1 MSNAGAPWAE
11 PKAKNA
17 RLAMG
22 QTARERAAAEI
33 RSRILLGTL
42 EVGDMINLDALSEEF
57 GVSRTPIREACL
69 RLADEGLLRMAP
81 RSGITVIGVED
92 RDLLDNFELMASL
105 SGMAAG
111 WAAERATN
119 EDKQRIEDLEHAV
132 AAASKTQGDVAQANF
147 EFHRCINQSSHAP
160 RVMTLIARTALLF
173 PERFS
178 DVIPEQVPCSLREH
192 AEIVQAIKDGDKAR
206 ARAVMEHHF
215 LQAADRLRE
224 FLDAGGAAADARP
237 TVG

>member
-1 MSNAGAPWAE
+1 MSNDKGAPWGE
-11 PKAKNA
+11 PSPGRPASG
-17 RLAMG
+17 MG
-22 QTARERAAAEI
+22 QTARDRAAAEL
-33 RSRILLGTL
+33 RSRILLGSL
-42 EVGDMINLDALSEEF
+42 KAGDAINLDALSEEF

-92 RDLLDNFELMASL
+92 QDLLDNFELMAAL

-111 WAAERATN
+111 WAAERASD
-119 EDKQRIEDLEHAV
+119 EERGRISALQDAVV
-132 AAASKTQGDVAQANF
+132 AASRDGGDVAQANF
-147 EFHRCINQSSHAP
+147 EFHRSINQSSHAP

-192 AEIVQAIKDGDKAR
+192 DEIVEAISDRDSSR
-206 ARAVMEHHF
+206 AREVMEQHF
-215 LQAADRLRE
+215 FLAADRLRDH
-224 FLDAGGAAADARP
+224 LG
-237 TVG
+237 VGKA

>member
-1 MSNAGAPWAE
+1 MTDSGAPWAD
-11 PKAKNA
+11 PKTRNSPMS
-17 RLAMG
+17 MG

-42 EVGDMINLDALSEEF
+42 RVGDTINLDTLSDEF

-81 RSGITVIGVED
+81 RSGITVIGVDD

-111 WAAERATN
+111 WAAERAT
-119 EDKQRIEDLEHAV
+119 EAETEQITTLQRSV
-132 AAASKTQGDVAQANF
+132 VKASEEGGDVAQANF
-147 EFHRCINQSSHAP
+147 EFHRCINQSSHSP
-160 RVMTLIARTALLF
+160 RVMTLIGRTALLF

-192 AEIVQAIKDGDKAR
+192 EEIVQAITDRDPGR

-215 LQAADRLRE
+215 LHAAVRLRE
-224 FLDAGGAAADARP
+224 FLDAGGTAARAHGGA
-237 TVG
+237 